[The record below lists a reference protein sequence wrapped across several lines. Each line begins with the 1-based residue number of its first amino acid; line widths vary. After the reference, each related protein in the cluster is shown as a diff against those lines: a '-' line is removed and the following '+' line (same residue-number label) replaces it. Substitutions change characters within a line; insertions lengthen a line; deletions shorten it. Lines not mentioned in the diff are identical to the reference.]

1 MSEENLEDYRLDKP
15 MDHLHQRLFD
25 NNCPTMHE
33 LFNFP
38 GKFQGRC
45 PNKNANSDGSMAE
58 VDISYL
64 MLLENNQQMI
74 INVEDETSNVNEV
87 TYKKIDKY
95 RTNHKYSFGLPVCL
109 L

>member
-1 MSEENLEDYRLDKP
+1 MSEENLDDYRLDKP

-38 GKFQGRC
+38 GKFPGRC

-64 MLLENNQQMI
+64 TLMENDQLMI
-74 INVEDETSNVNEV
+74 PTSFHVPSV
-87 TYKKIDKY
+87 L
-95 RTNHKYSFGLPVCL
+95 FGVSPAGALRVG
-109 L
+109 

>member
-1 MSEENLEDYRLDKP
+1 MSEENLDDYRLDKP

-64 MLLENNQQMI
+64 RCWKI
-74 INVEDETSNVNEV
+74 IN
-87 TYKKIDKY
+87 
-95 RTNHKYSFGLPVCL
+95 R
-109 L
+109 

>member
-15 MDHLHQRLFD
+15 MGHLHQRLFD

-58 VDISYL
+58 VDIIVCFLKFLPFAYYF
-64 MLLENNQQMI
+64 
-74 INVEDETSNVNEV
+74 SNAL
-87 TYKKIDKY
+87 
-95 RTNHKYSFGLPVCL
+95 FGFI
-109 L
+109 